1 MIVEKLYVP
10 ILNYIYK
17 YTSGLSQRARTI
29 IMYICLTIIVVS
41 TYFYQAKRFFVYDY
55 PAMLNS
61 FIGTCAF
68 IGLIVTSI
76 DRKLEMVKIRSWLMY
91 VLMLCGI
98 VIIISGIHH
107 YIGYSYILMGL
118 FMTFLMPPFII
129 IWCYRRDFD
138 TLFRCI
144 AIIGV
149 FCFICYYFV
158 NMICA
163 PVGIDDTF
171 LGRYAGIAADP
182 NGVAKSAVASCVC
195 GIYLMITW
203 TGRKKIW
210 MIPIISASIGLTLM
224 TASRANLI
232 ALGCILIWGMI
243 CGIKYCYHHRD
254 RIVIKRVIVYAL
266 ILVVLIPVFI
276 NGFQLRNVFEKETIQ
291 VVSES
296 STSSSIES
304 TEASS
309 SSVKVDKV
317 IEQRMQQGKTD
328 ENGIDLNT
336 ASSGRIALWRTCLQK
351 SSLLGNDVGNGAIIV
366 PESERPYYHTHNTS
380 LELLVRSGVFAGG
393 LFLILELYCAYWIL
407 RCIFSRRANKTC
419 EIFAIMAITAFGVA
433 SLFDIVVLPF
443 AKQTV
448 AMFYLS
454 LPCVMCLRDNVKAK
468 KKA

>member
-1 MIVEKLYVP
+1 MSVEKLYIP
-10 ILNYIYK
+10 ILNFIYK
-17 YTSGLSQRARTI
+17 HTSGFSQRTRSI
-29 IMYICLTIIVVS
+29 LMYSCLTIIIVS
-41 TYFYQAKRFFVYDY
+41 TYFYQAKRFFLYDY

-68 IGLIVTSI
+68 IGFLIASI
-76 DRKLEMVKIRSWLMY
+76 DRKIEMVKIRSWLMY

-98 VIIISGIHH
+98 VIVASGIHH

-129 IWCYRRDFD
+129 VWCYRRDFD

-149 FCFICYYFV
+149 ICFVCYYFV

-163 PVGIDDTF
+163 PAGMNNTF
-171 LGRYAGIAADP
+171 VERYRGIAADP

-195 GIYLMITW
+195 GIYLLITW

-210 MIPIISASIGLTLM
+210 MIPIISASIGMTLM

-243 CGIKYCYHHRD
+243 CGIKYCYHYRD
-254 RIVIKRVIVYAL
+254 RILIKRIVLYVL
-266 ILVVLIPVFI
+266 FLVVLIPVFLS
-276 NGFQLRNVFEKETIQ
+276 GLQLKNVLEKETIKTVSETQ
-291 VVSES
+291 VV
-296 STSSSIES
+296 TSVDS

-309 SSVKVDKV
+309 FSVEVDKV
-317 IEQRMQQGKTD
+317 IGQRMQQGKTTD
-328 ENGIDLNT
+328 NGMDLN
-336 ASSGRIALWRTCLQK
+336 AVSSGRLEIWQYCIKQN
-351 SSLLGNDVGNGAIIV
+351 SLLGNDIENKPTIV
-366 PESERPYYHTHNTS
+366 SDTSRPIYHAHNTV
-380 LELLVRSGVFAGG
+380 LELLLRSGVFAGG
-393 LFLILELYCAYWIL
+393 LFFLLELYCAYWIL
-407 RCIFSRRANKTC
+407 RRIFSRGINTSY
-419 EIFAIMAITAFGVA
+419 ELFAVMAITAFGIA

-448 AMFYLS
+448 AMFFLS
-454 LPCVMCLRDNVKAK
+454 LPCVMCLKDNVKVENK
-468 KKA
+468 

>member
-1 MIVEKLYVP
+1 MIVEKLYIS
-10 ILNYIYK
+10 ILNFIYK
-17 YTSGLSQRARTI
+17 HTSGLSQRTRSI
-29 IMYICLTIIVVS
+29 LMYSCLTIIIVS
-41 TYFYQAKRFFVYDY
+41 TYFYQAKRFFLYDY

-68 IGLIVTSI
+68 IGFLIVSI
-76 DRKLEMVKIRSWLMY
+76 DRKIEMVKIRSWLMY

-98 VIIISGIHH
+98 VIVVSGIHH

-129 IWCYRRDFD
+129 VWCYRRDFD

-149 FCFICYYFV
+149 LCFICYYFV

-163 PVGIDDTF
+163 PAGMDDTF
-171 LGRYAGIAADP
+171 WGRYGGIAADP

-195 GIYLMITW
+195 GIYLLITW

-210 MIPIISASIGLTLM
+210 MIPIISASIGMTLM
-224 TASRANLI
+224 TVSRANLI

-254 RIVIKRVIVYAL
+254 RILIKRIVLYAL
-266 ILVVLIPVFI
+266 FLVVLIPVFI
-276 NGFQLRNVFEKETIQ
+276 NGLQLKNVLEKETIKTVSETQ
-291 VVSES
+291 VV
-296 STSSSIES
+296 TSVDS
-304 TEASS
+304 TEPSS
-309 SSVKVDKV
+309 SSVGVDKV
-317 IEQRMQQGKTD
+317 IEQRMQQGKTGD
-328 ENGIDLNT
+328 NGIDLNT
-336 ASSGRIALWRTCLQK
+336 ASSGRIALWWTCLQK
-351 SSLLGNDVGNGAIIV
+351 SSLIGNDIGNGAIIV
-366 PESERPYYHTHNTS
+366 PDAGRPYYHTHNTV
-380 LELLVRSGVFAGG
+380 LELLLRSGVFASG
-393 LFLILELYCAYWIL
+393 LFFVLELYCAYWIL
-407 RCIFSRRANKTC
+407 RCVFSRRINTSY
-419 EIFAIMAITAFGVA
+419 ELFAVMAITAFGIA

-454 LPCVMCLRDNVKAK
+454 LPCVMCLKDSVKVENK
-468 KKA
+468 